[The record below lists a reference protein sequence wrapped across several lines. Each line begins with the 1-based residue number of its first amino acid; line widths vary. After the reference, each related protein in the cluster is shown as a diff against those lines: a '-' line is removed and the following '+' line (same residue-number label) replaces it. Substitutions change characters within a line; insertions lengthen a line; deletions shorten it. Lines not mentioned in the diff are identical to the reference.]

1 MQYMI
6 GVDIGGTFTDCAILD
21 ENGNVTPAKSL
32 TTPDDRSRGF
42 FDAITVAA
50 EELGLTLEQLL
61 SQTSHMFHGTTAG
74 TNAMLTRTGAK
85 AGLITTKG
93 TRDSLLVMRGHGPAA
108 GVPLEEL
115 TRLVTHY
122 NPEPIIPRHLIEE
135 VTERVDSQA
144 NVVLPLN
151 EQEVEDAVRSLLDK
165 GVESIA
171 ICFLWS
177 FINPEHELR
186 AREIVE
192 RVAPGMYVTTS
203 SELVPKW
210 GEYERVAA
218 VAVNSYIGPVMD
230 EYINSLISRANDLGY
245 HQPIL
250 FMTCSGGVVPD
261 KEAARSAVLT
271 IDSGPVGGTIGSLSL
286 AESLGHDNVI
296 CTDMGGTSF
305 DVAII
310 ADKRAVMSATTV
322 LGKYEYFVPKIDIRS
337 VGAGGGSMVWV
348 DEVSNT
354 LKVGPQSAGAMP
366 GPICYG
372 RGGTQPAV
380 TDADLTLGYLNADYF
395 LQGRLKLD
403 KEGSAAA
410 LRDIGKRVGMDLYEV
425 ADGVTRI
432 VDFRMAD
439 LIRQMT
445 IQKGYDPR
453 DFTIFAYGGAG
464 AVHAAVYSKELGAN
478 RVIVPRGNLCAIWS
492 ANGATTSDVLH
503 VYEIGDIQQAPFNYT
518 LLNEQFDKLEG
529 GARKTLL
536 SEGIDDQAIT
546 MSRFL
551 FMRYTLQVNQVEIQI
566 PVGKYDAA
574 DMETVIEAFE
584 QKYVELYGEGSGFRA
599 AGIEYVG
606 LKLEARGHIPKP
618 EIPRIAL
625 SNKNPDSTAKGNNR
639 DIYWREYSDL
649 RSTPAFWGEKL
660 VPGNIIEGPAII
672 DFNDTTAVIRPEQVA
687 NIDAIGNLVID
698 I

>member
-1 MQYMI
+1 MGYMI
-6 GVDIGGTFTDCAILD
+6 GIDIGGTFTDCAILD
-21 ENGNVTPAKSL
+21 ENGDVTPAKSL
-32 TTPDDRSRGF
+32 TTPDDRSQGF

-50 EELGLTLEQLL
+50 ESLGLSLEEVL
-61 SQTSHMFHGTTAG
+61 SKTTHIFHGTTAG

-93 TRDSLLVMRGHGPAA
+93 TRDSLIVMRGHGCAA

-115 TRLVTHY
+115 TRLATHY
-122 NPEPIIPRHLIEE
+122 NPEPIIPRSLIEE
-135 VTERVDSQA
+135 VTERVDSKGDEF
-144 NVVLPLN
+144 LPLN
-151 EQEVEDAVRSLLDK
+151 EDEVREAVLSLVDK
-165 GVESIA
+165 GVEAIA

-177 FINPEHELR
+177 FINPEHEER

-192 RVAPGMYVTTS
+192 ETAPGMYVTIS
-203 SELVPKW
+203 SQLVPKW

-218 VAVNSYIGPVMD
+218 VAVNSYIGPVMA
-230 EYINSLISRANDLGY
+230 EYINKLISRAKKLGY
-245 HQPIL
+245 NQPIL
-250 FMTCSGGVVPD
+250 FMTCSGGVVPQD
-261 KEAARSAVLT
+261 EAARSAVLT

-286 AESLGHDNVI
+286 AESIGEENVI

-310 ADKRAVMSATTV
+310 AKNRAIMSATTV

-337 VGAGGGSMVWV
+337 VGAGGGSIVWV

-372 RGGTQPAV
+372 RGGTQPAT
-380 TDADLTLGYLNADYF
+380 TDADLTLGYLNANYF

-403 KEGSAAA
+403 TEGSAAA
-410 LRDIGKRVGMDLYEV
+410 LGKIGKKLGMDVYEV

-464 AVHAAVYSKELGAN
+464 AVHAAVYSKELGAK
-478 RVIVPRGNLCAIWS
+478 RVIVPRGNLCSIWS
-492 ANGATTSDVLH
+492 ANGTTSSDLLH
-503 VYEIGDIQQAPFNYT
+503 VYEIGDIQQAPFDFGQ
-518 LLNEQFDKLEG
+518 LNDRFAKLES
-529 GARKTLL
+529 GARKTLN
-536 SEGIDDQAIT
+536 SEGIADDAIS

-551 FMRYTLQVNQVEIQI
+551 FMRYTLQVNQVEIGI
-566 PVGKYDAA
+566 PVQKYDAA
-574 DMETVIEAFE
+574 SMDKVVDAFE
-584 QKYVELYGEGSGFRA
+584 AKYVELYGEGSGFRA

-618 EIPRIAL
+618 DLPRVETL
-625 SNKNPDSTAKGNNR
+625 HKKPDSSSIGDNR
-639 DIYWREYSDL
+639 DVYWREYSDV
-649 RSTPAFWGEKL
+649 RSTPAFWGDKL
-660 VPGNIIEGPAII
+660 VPGNIVEGPAII

-687 NIDAIGNLVID
+687 NIDGFGNLVID

>member
-1 MQYMI
+1 MGYMI
-6 GVDIGGTFTDCAILD
+6 GIDIGGTFTDCAILD
-21 ENGNVTPAKSL
+21 ENGSVTTGKSL

-42 FDAITVAA
+42 FDAFTVAA
-50 EELGLTLEQLL
+50 EKLGLTLEQAL
-61 SQTSHMFHGTTAG
+61 SQTSYIFHGTTAG
-74 TNAMLTRTGAK
+74 TNALLTRTGAK

-93 TRDSLLVMRGHGPAA
+93 TGDSLLVMRGHGCAA

-115 TRLVTHY
+115 TRLSTHH
-122 NPEPIIPRHLIEE
+122 NPEPIIPRSLIEE
-135 VTERVDSQA
+135 VTERTDSKGEEY
-144 NVVLPLN
+144 LPLD
-151 EQEVEDAVRSLLDK
+151 EAEVEEAVRRLVDK
-165 GVESIA
+165 GVEAIS

-177 FINPEHELR
+177 FVNPEHEKR

-192 RVAPGMYVTTS
+192 RTAPGIYVTIS

-230 EYINSLISRANDLGY
+230 EYINHLISRANELGY
-245 HQPIL
+245 NQPIL
-250 FMTCSGGVVPD
+250 FMTCSGGVVSHE
-261 KEAARSAVLT
+261 EAAKSAVLT

-286 AESLGHDNVI
+286 AESLGEENVI

-310 ADKRAVMSATTV
+310 AESRAIMSATTV
-322 LGKYEYFVPKIDIRS
+322 LGKYKYFVPKVDIRS
-337 VGAGGGSMVWV
+337 VGAGGGSIVWI
-348 DEVSNT
+348 DEVSNA

-372 RGGTQPAV
+372 RGGSQPAV

-403 KEGSAAA
+403 KEGAAAA
-410 LRDIGKRVGMDLYEV
+410 LTEIGRRIDMDLYEV

-464 AVHAAVYSKELGAN
+464 AVHAAVYSKELGAK
-478 RVIVPRGNLCAIWS
+478 RIVVPLGNLCSVWS

-503 VYEIGDIQQAPFNYT
+503 VYEIGGIQQAPFDCALLNNQFAKMEDGARDT
-518 LLNEQFDKLEG
+518 LL
-529 GARKTLL
+529 A
-536 SEGIDDQAIT
+536 EGIDEKAII

-551 FMRYTLQVNQVEIQI
+551 FMRYTLQVNQVEIQV
-566 PVGKYDAA
+566 PVGKYEAA
-574 DMETVIEAFE
+574 NLEKIIGAFE

-606 LKLEARGHIPKP
+606 LKLEARGRIPKP
-618 EIPRIAL
+618 TLPRADKL
-625 SNKNPDSTAKGNNR
+625 RKKPDSSAMGEKR
-639 DIYWREYSDL
+639 DVYWREYSDL
-649 RSTPAFWGEKL
+649 RATSAFWGDKL

-672 DFNDTTAVIRPEQVA
+672 DFQDTTAVIRPEQVA
-687 NIDAIGNLVID
+687 SIDAFGNLVID